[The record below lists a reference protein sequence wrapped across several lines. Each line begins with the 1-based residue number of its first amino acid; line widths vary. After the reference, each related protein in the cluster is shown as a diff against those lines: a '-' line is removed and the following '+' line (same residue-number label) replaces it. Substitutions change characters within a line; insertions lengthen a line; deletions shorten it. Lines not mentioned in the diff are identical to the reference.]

1 MLLAVHISDNIL
13 ASPWWAAGFVG
24 MAILLLCGS
33 WRIRDEDIPRIALLA
48 AAFFVIDLIH
58 VSVGPTSA
66 HLLLGGLMGVVLG
79 RHAAL
84 AIPLAVSL
92 QYALLLHGGY
102 TTIGINS
109 CVMALPALLA
119 WQLFVGFQRV
129 PWVRQPWFRG
139 GLVVASVMLWT
150 LTLVFCLTLLSTNRH
165 KQLSQID
172 VNAAASVVFHPGV
185 VLTVLIV
192 ALLVAWGER
201 RLENAPEFPLGLLI
215 GELSVIA
222 TTVLSGLVLV
232 WGGQEDWPS
241 LVLVML
247 VPHLF
252 IAAIEGVIL
261 GFTIGFLARVKPDML
276 QGLASRKSQCVGNPG
291 D

>member
-1 MLLAVHISDNIL
+1 MFAVHISDNVL
-13 ASPWWAAGFVG
+13 APPWWVTGFVG
-24 MAILLLCGS
+24 MVILVCLGS
-33 WRIRDEDIPRIALLA
+33 WRIRDEDIPRIALLT

-58 VSVGPTSA
+58 VSLGPTSA

-109 CVMALPALLA
+109 CVMALPALLS
-119 WQLFVGFQRV
+119 WQLFAGLQRV

-139 GLVVASVMLWT
+139 ALVVVSVLLWA
-150 LTLVFCLTLLSTNRH
+150 LTLIFCLTLLSTNRL

-172 VNAAASVVFHPGV
+172 VNAAASVAFHPGV
-185 VLTVLIV
+185 VSVVLMLS
-192 ALLVAWGER
+192 LLIAWGER

-222 TTVLSGLVLV
+222 TTVLSGMVLV
-232 WGGQEDWPS
+232 WGGEEDWPS

-252 IAAIEGVIL
+252 IAAVEGVIL
-261 GFTIGFLARVKPDML
+261 GFTIGFLARVRPEML
-276 QGLASRKSQCVGNPG
+276 QGYVSEKSPCAGNSAE
-291 D
+291 